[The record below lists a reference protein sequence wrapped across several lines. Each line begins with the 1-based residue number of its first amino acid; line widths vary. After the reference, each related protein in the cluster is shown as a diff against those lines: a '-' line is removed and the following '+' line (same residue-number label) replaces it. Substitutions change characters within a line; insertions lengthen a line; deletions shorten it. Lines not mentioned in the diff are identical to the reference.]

1 MATTYEPIATTTG
14 TGASN
19 TVSFASIP
27 ATYTDL
33 VLVFEGVVSSGG
45 TASLDITF
53 NNVTTGGLYSNT
65 RIQGNGTAASS
76 SRNSSGNTGTTGYVS
91 SSNRSMSIINIMNYA
106 NTTTFKT
113 AITRTNT
120 MDATDAR
127 VGAYVNLFSSTSAI
141 NRVDLSATGNFAT
154 TSVFT
159 LYGIKAA

>member
-1 MATTYEPIATTTG
+1 MPATYEPIATTNG

-19 TVSFASIP
+19 TVSFTSIP

-33 VLVFEGVVSSGG
+33 VLVFEGAVTSGG
-45 TASLDITF
+45 TASLDFIL

-65 RIQGNGTAASS
+65 RLQGNGTTASS
-76 SRNSSGNTGTTGYVS
+76 SRNASGNTGTIGYVS

-113 AITRTNT
+113 AMNRTMT
-120 MDATDAR
+120 SDATDGR

-141 NRVDLSATGNFAT
+141 NRVDLSASQNFTT